1 MPTISAGQQQTVS
14 VQQDQIV
21 AFSGSVGT
29 VGVAYRLDP
38 VLGGTNAVQSW
49 AIGAGSGVPIG
60 PLTGTQR
67 YLVTCA
73 AGEVTITVDLAVLSG
88 PQYAYDSKGKLKGLS
103 LLDGSQ
109 VPLPLSG
116 PRQRMVFIGDSL
128 TYGGAPGRAPGIF
141 DGRPWYGSSTITTP
155 ANMGNGAWLVYCMVD
170 GRAGTLGGTVE
181 TDAANRVRWTYT
193 GDPVPGPWV
202 DVSEGGWKYLPSGSF
217 PNSGVLVA
225 IRGATAAPINKSSTV
240 TTAGL
245 ATISDYNFIGYVPWV
260 AGALGETFTDYQAFG
275 ITGATT
281 ADILKYTPQAL
292 ATDVE
297 AVCILAGVND
307 APGDAT
313 AAKVTIAN
321 LIAIIDLARAKA
333 RRVYVNETAPNPSA
347 TVAVNQWLGRVS
359 ESIRAYCRTLRNV
372 RFVSAFDKLVS
383 ANAIALGGPTPLS
396 NPGGRAGMYNP
407 ADNLHWMPLGAY
419 TASIPLV
426 AALLQDYP
434 KEQVR
439 NNTVATWDSELKVGT
454 LNLNPALRGTAGG
467 YGAGGAA
474 AHGITGTVPDSYT
487 LSRSGA
493 TQTCTPTFEPATD
506 GGLDWWCVDVTGSTA
521 GDYHELFQQFT
532 LPPNFVVGDY
542 FQISLDKRIFGTT
555 GTGLA
560 ILQAQATSGSNIQS
574 SYLIQAGRD
583 LAGFG
588 SDMPPMPL
596 RSEPQKV
603 LPGYTLFTMR
613 IRVGARTGGG
623 GGKVGF
629 RRFSFEKC
637 AGPIYP

>member
-1 MPTISAGQQQTVS
+1 MPTISAGQQQTFS
-14 VQQDQIV
+14 VQQHQTI
-21 AFSGSVGT
+21 AFSGSAGAA
-29 VGVAYRLDP
+29 GVAYRLDP
-38 VLGGTNAVQSW
+38 VLGGTNAIQSW
-49 AIGAGSGVPIG
+49 VIGAGANAPVG
-60 PLTGTQR
+60 PFTGTQK
-67 YLVTCA
+67 YLVTCT

-88 PQYAYDSKGKLKGLS
+88 PQYAYDSKGKLRGLT
-103 LLDGSQ
+103 LGDGGQ
-109 VPLPLSG
+109 VPLALSG

-141 DGRPWYGSSTITTP
+141 DGRTWYGSSTITTL
-155 ANMGNGAWLVYCMVD
+155 ANMGNGNWLVYCMVD
-170 GRAGTLGGTVE
+170 GRAGTLGGLAE
-181 TDAANRVRWTYT
+181 TDARGWARWTYT

-217 PNSGVLVA
+217 PNAGLLVA
-225 IRGATAAPINKSSTV
+225 IRGATPAPVNKSTTV

-292 ATDVE
+292 AADVE

-307 APGDAT
+307 APSDAAT
-313 AAKVTIAN
+313 AKASIAN
-321 LIAIIDLARAKA
+321 LMAIIDLARAKA
-333 RRVYVNETAPNPSA
+333 RRVYVNEIAPNPSA
-347 TVAVNQWLGRVS
+347 TVAVNQWLARVS

-372 RFVSAFDKLVS
+372 RFVSAFDKMVS
-383 ANAIALGGPTPLS
+383 ANTIALGGPTPLS
-396 NPGGRAGMYNP
+396 NPGGRAGMFNP
-407 ADNLHWMPLGAY
+407 ADNLHFMPLGAY
-419 TASIPLV
+419 TFSLPLV

-454 LNLNPALRGTAGG
+454 LNLNPALRGTAGT

-474 AHGITGTVPDSYT
+474 AHGITGTVPDSYM

-493 TQTCTPTFEPATD
+493 TQTCTTTFEPATD
-506 GGLDWWCVDVTGSTA
+506 GGLDWWCVDVSGSA
-521 GDYHELFQQFT
+521 NGDYHELFQQFT
-532 LPPNFVVGDY
+532 LPPGFSVGDF
-542 FQISLDKRIFGTT
+542 FQLALDMRIFGTT

-603 LPGYTLFTMR
+603 LPGYAVFTMR
-613 IRVGARTGGG
+613 IRIGARVGGG
-623 GGKVGF
+623 AKVGF
-629 RRFSFEKC
+629 RRFPFEKC